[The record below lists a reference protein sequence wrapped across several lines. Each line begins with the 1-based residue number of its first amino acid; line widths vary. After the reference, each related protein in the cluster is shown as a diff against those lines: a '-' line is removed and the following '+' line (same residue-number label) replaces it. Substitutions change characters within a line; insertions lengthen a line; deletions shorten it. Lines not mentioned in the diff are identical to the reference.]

1 MKIILKMNM
10 KNKFYNKVQKIIPG
24 GSQLLSKKPE
34 LFSPKNWPGF
44 SLHTKSI
51 QSCILYDSSRLYDSR
66 NFQFFQFFTRS
77 HSIIHSRVEVEIDRV
92 RKRSNFKKKLVTILV
107 CKRS

>member
-44 SLHTKSI
+44 YNKAKGVYVYDLKGNKFLDMSI
-51 QSCILYDSSRLYDSR
+51 MSVGACTLGYADKYVDDKVM
-66 NFQFFQFFTRS
+66 
-77 HSIIHSRVEVEIDRV
+77 HSI
-92 RKRSNFKKKLVTILV
+92 KKGV
-107 CKRS
+107 SSS

>member
-34 LFSPKNWPGF
+34 LFSPK
-44 SLHTKSI
+44 LAR
-51 QSCILYDSSRLYDSR
+51 IL
-66 NFQFFQFFTRS
+66 
-77 HSIIHSRVEVEIDRV
+77 
-92 RKRSNFKKKLVTILV
+92 
-107 CKRS
+107 